1 MYKYMSGNFFT
12 KDRVYVKKIL
22 SETDT
27 AEDIHTH
34 DFIEMVYILSGTGA
48 HSINSVTY
56 NVRKGDLLFINYG
69 ETHSFT
75 VGKGGMTFYNILI
88 RPEFFSENLLNSE
101 NAFELLSLTSFS
113 ELSPLV
119 NRECPFVS
127 LKGEDIKR
135 FETLLVLLTEEFEG
149 ERSGRKTMLA
159 SLMTAL
165 MTYTFRAMSPDI
177 AQKHVTDDILRYIE
191 EHYHE
196 KISLRDLAERSF
208 YTPSYFSRLFKDTY
222 SVTLTDFLIRTRI
235 EKSCS
240 LLSTTSLSVEEVC
253 ASVGYTDKTKFY
265 RHFKEITRKTPAEYR
280 REISKRSKVET
291 K

>member
-1 MYKYMSGNFFT
+1 MYKYMSGNFFGE
-12 KDRVYVKKIL
+12 DRVYVKRNH

-27 AEDIHTH
+27 AEEIHTH
-34 DFIEMVYILSGTGA
+34 DFIEMVYILQGTGA
-48 HSINSVTY
+48 HRINSVTY
-56 NVRKGDLLFINYG
+56 NVKKGDLLFINYK

-88 RPEFFSENLLNSE
+88 RPEFFSRDLLNSE
-101 NAFELLSLTSFS
+101 NAFELLSLTAFS

-127 LKGEDIKR
+127 LKGEEIKR
-135 FETLLVLLTEEFEG
+135 FEMLLSMLAEEYDEN
-149 ERSGRKTMLA
+149 RSGRHTMLT

-177 AQKHVTDDILRYIE
+177 AKTHVTDDILRYIE

-196 KISLRDLAERSF
+196 KITLHDLAERSF

-222 SVTLTDFLIRTRI
+222 SVTLTDFLIHTRI
-235 EKSCS
+235 KKSCS
-240 LLSTTSLSVEEVC
+240 LLKSTSFSVEEIC

-265 RHFKEITRKTPAEYR
+265 RHFKEITGKTPAEYR
-280 REISKRSKVET
+280 KNSE
-291 K
+291 